1 MEALLPILIIGGI
14 VALVGAIIAYTM
26 YEAKKRRETM
36 MEHAEAMGL
45 TFFPDG
51 DPELLERLSLFKLF
65 NQGHSRKM
73 KNLIQGDSGEVKIAI
88 FDYHYTTGG
97 GKNSQHHQQS
107 VVALQSNE
115 LICPD
120 FTMRPEGMFD
130 RIGSALG
137 FQDIDFESHP
147 QFSNSFVLQGSNEEA
162 IRQYFDQSVLDFF
175 AAKPGISVEAQTGT
189 LFFYRARKRIQPHEI
204 KDNLAQAYEVFGM
217 MVDRSE

>member
-1 MEALLPILIIGGI
+1 MEALIPFLIIGG
-14 VALVGAIIAYTM
+14 VAALVIAGIGYSYYAT
-26 YEAKKRRETM
+26 KKRREAM
-36 MEHAEAMGL
+36 MEATESMGL

-51 DPELLERLSLFKLF
+51 DEDLLERLSLFKLF

-97 GKNSQHHQQS
+97 GKNSQHHHQS
-107 VVALQSNE
+107 IVALQSSQ

-130 RIGSALG
+130 KIGSALG
-137 FQDIDFESHP
+137 FQDIDFESHEL
-147 QFSNSFVLQGSNEEA
+147 FSRSFVLQGSNEEA
-162 IRQYFDQSVLDFF
+162 IRSYFDQSVLDFF

-204 KDNLAQAYEVFGM
+204 KDNLAQAYEVYGM